1 MRKVRLG
8 KSQLM
13 VSPLC
18 FGTEPFT
25 IKKGPVG
32 RKTQGDRSPMEGGK
46 ILREALR
53 MGVNFWDTSD
63 DYFSHPHVAEGL
75 KLVDREKVIVTDK
88 SYALTLEEGR
98 KAVEKSLR
106 ELGTD
111 YIDIM
116 MLHYIPFKSHWVKQ
130 KIKGK
135 TVEYE
140 SGNLQK
146 RMGALKAFC
155 EAKES
160 GVIKAVGLSTHST
173 QVLKQALEVPEID
186 VVLTVLN
193 KKGSWIEDGSLEV
206 HLDALENIHKTGK
219 GVYVCKVVDA
229 GKLRDEGDSAIRFVL
244 QYHSFIDAFNIG
256 MYDKEEIVNNIR
268 IFDEVLGK

>member
-1 MRKVRLG
+1 
-8 KSQLM
+8 
-13 VSPLC
+13 
-18 FGTEPFT
+18 
-25 IKKGPVG
+25 
-32 RKTQGDRSPMEGGK
+32 
-46 ILREALR
+46 
-53 MGVNFWDTSD
+53 
-63 DYFSHPHVAEGL
+63 
-75 KLVDREKVIVTDK
+75 VIVTDK

-98 KAVEKSLR
+98 KAIEKSLQ

-130 KIKGK
+130 KIRGK
-135 TVEYE
+135 IVEYE

-173 QVLKQALEVPEID
+173 QVLKQVLEIPEID

-193 KKGSWIEDGSLEV
+193 KKGSWIEDGSLEA
-206 HLDALENIHKTGK
+206 HLDALESIHKTGK
-219 GVYVCKVVDA
+219 GVYVCKIVDA

-256 MYDKEEIVNNIR
+256 MYDKKEIENNIR
-268 IFDEVLGK
+268 IFNEVLGKHAHS

>member
-1 MRKVRLG
+1 MQKVRLG
-8 KSQLM
+8 KSNLM

-32 RKTQGDRSPMEGGK
+32 KKSQGDRSPKDGGK
-46 ILREALR
+46 ILRDALR
-53 MGVNFWDTSD
+53 MGINFWDTSD
-63 DYFSHPHVAEGL
+63 DYYSHPHVAEGL
-75 KLVDREKVIVTDK
+75 KLVDRERVIITDK
-88 SYALTLEEGR
+88 SYALTLEEGK
-98 KAVEKSLR
+98 KAVEKSLH

-116 MLHYIPFKSHWVKQ
+116 MLHYIPLKSHWVKQ

-146 RMGALKAFC
+146 RMGALKALC

-160 GVIKAVGLSTHST
+160 GIVKAVGLSTHST
-173 QVLKQALEVPEID
+173 QVLKQAVEVPEID

-193 KKGSWIEDGSLEV
+193 KRGSWIEDGSLEEHLEALKNV
-206 HLDALENIHKTGK
+206 HKSGK
-219 GVYVCKVVDA
+219 GVYVCKVIDA
-229 GKLRDEGDSAIRFVL
+229 GKLRNEGESAIRFAL
-244 QYHSFIDAFNIG
+244 QYNSFIDAFDIG
-256 MYDKEEIVNNIR
+256 MYNNEEIVKNIKL
-268 IFDEVLGK
+268 FDEVLGK